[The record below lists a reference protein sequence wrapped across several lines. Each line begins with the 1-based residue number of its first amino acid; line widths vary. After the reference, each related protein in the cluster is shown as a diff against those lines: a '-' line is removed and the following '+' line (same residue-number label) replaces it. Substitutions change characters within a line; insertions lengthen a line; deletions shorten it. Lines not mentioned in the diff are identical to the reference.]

1 MNDLSEEDNNTV
13 STKAAR
19 MRFVRAAEIGRW
31 FQTICWINIP
41 IIGFFYLL
49 VLLINKNTSKHRK
62 DFILGY
68 LLYKLLVWTLAI
80 ILAYGL
86 YKMGID
92 FIDGMLKYVT

>member
-1 MNDLSEEDNNTV
+1 MENLEDNNAA

-41 IIGFFYLL
+41 VIGFLYLL
-49 VLLINKNTSKHRK
+49 VLLISRNTSKHRK

-68 LLYKLLVWTLAI
+68 LLYKLLVWILAI
-80 ILAYGL
+80 LLVFGL
-86 YKMGID
+86 YKMGIN
-92 FIDGMLKYVT
+92 FIDGMLNYVE

>member
-1 MNDLSEEDNNTV
+1 MDKDNNAA

-31 FQTICWINIP
+31 FQTICWVNIP
-41 IIGFFYLL
+41 IIGFIYLL
-49 VLLINKNTSKHRK
+49 VLLISKNTSKHRK

-68 LLYKLLVWTLAI
+68 LLYKFLVWTLAI
-80 ILAYGL
+80 ILVYGL

-92 FIDGMLKYVT
+92 FIDGMLEYVA